1 MGATEAEIPSP
12 GDSIEAS
19 IGEDGDASSVEDT
32 SEDGSKNLD
41 ITIIPPCIVGPIP

>member
-19 IGEDGDASSVEDT
+19 IGGDGDASSVEDT
-32 SEDGSKNLD
+32 EDGSKNLD